1 MLSKDG
7 IIGSKK
13 FKKYYLASYFKNAV
27 IAKKNREILGI
38 NEEIKQLKKSSRDPF
53 ITVAEITKLKNYED
67 IVGNNYRLLL
77 NEVDIIISKLE
88 KNFVWNFYKYLYIFL
103 DIVMH
108 GSKIAIFKKNIHI
121 DDLFLFDSQV
131 NYMWG
136 VHSTI
141 RRFLEKRLLSALLMN
156 QISEKEIDLIKKKH
170 FEGRDHQAIFKA
182 IQTSNKENQSIT
194 VSSVSSILER
204 HNNLMRIG
212 GFDYIVEC
220 AEFNGIFK
228 INFNRLFSTLASF
241 NQTEIIK
248 DKINDLLYE
257 ILDKPF
263 KNNEVFTLEDTY
275 KYSYKI
281 NNLIDSNIDNIDSSV
296 VNLRLCQYLFQIPH
310 L

>member
-1 MLSKDG
+1 MFSKDG
-7 IIGSKK
+7 ISGSKK

-27 IAKKNREILGI
+27 IAKKNREISDI
-38 NEEIKQLKKSSRDPF
+38 NEEIKQLKISSGDPF
-53 ITVAEITKLKNYED
+53 IAAAEITKLKNYED
-67 IVGNNYRLLL
+67 IVDNNYRLLL

-103 DIVMH
+103 DTVMH
-108 GSKIAIFKKNIHI
+108 GSKIAIYKKNIHI
-121 DDLFLFDSQV
+121 DDLFLFESQV
-131 NYMWG
+131 KYMYI
-136 VHSTI
+136 HSNF
-141 RRFLEKRLLSALLMN
+141 RRLLEKRLLSALLMN

-182 IQTSNKENQSIT
+182 IKTSNRENQSIT

-204 HNNLMRIG
+204 QNKLMRIG

-263 KNNEVFTLEDTY
+263 KNNEIFTLEDTY

-281 NNLIDSNIDNIDSSV
+281 NNLIDSNIDNVDSSV
-296 VNLRLCQYLFQIPH
+296 VTLRLCQYLFQIPH

>member
-1 MLSKDG
+1 MLSKSG

-27 IAKKNREILGI
+27 IAKKNREILDI
-38 NEEIKQLKKSSRDPF
+38 NEEIKQLKISSRDPF
-53 ITVAEITKLKNYED
+53 ITAAEITKLKNYED

-103 DIVMH
+103 DTVMH
-108 GSKIAIFKKNIHI
+108 GSKIAIYKRNIHI
-121 DDLFLFDSQV
+121 DDLFLDDLFLFESQV
-131 NYMWG
+131 NYMF
-136 VHSTI
+136 VHNNI
-141 RRFLEKRLLSALLMN
+141 RRLLEKRLLSALLMN

-182 IQTSNKENQSIT
+182 IQTSHKENQSIT

-204 HNNLMRIG
+204 QNNLMRIG

-257 ILDKPF
+257 IFDKPF
-263 KNNEVFTLEDTY
+263 KNNEVFTLEDIY

-281 NNLIDSNIDNIDSSV
+281 NNLIDSNIDN
-296 VNLRLCQYLFQIPH
+296 LFQIPH